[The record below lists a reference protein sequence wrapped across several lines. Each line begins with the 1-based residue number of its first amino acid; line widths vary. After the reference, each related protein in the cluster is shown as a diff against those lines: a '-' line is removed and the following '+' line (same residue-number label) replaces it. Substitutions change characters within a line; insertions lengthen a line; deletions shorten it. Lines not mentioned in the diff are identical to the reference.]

1 MLTMSRRD
9 LLASSIKLRVPAVSR
24 HWQTVSKAI
33 QKLAAGVLVVK
44 SEGVFP
50 YETHY
55 VLATDEEVERLVSLH
70 SVAGANAKK
79 ADGRIRLVPAQTAK
93 DAQKGRAKALKSAG
107 IRDQV
112 ATAA

>member
-70 SVAGANAKK
+70 SVAGVDAKK
-79 ADGRIRLVPAQTAK
+79 ADARIRLVPARTTLHA
-93 DAQKGRAKALKSAG
+93 RAGAE
-107 IRDQV
+107 V
-112 ATAA
+112 A

>member
-33 QKLAAGVLVVK
+33 QKLAAGALVVK

-55 VLATDEEVERLVSLH
+55 VLATDEEVEQLVSLH
-70 SVAGANAKK
+70 SVAGVDAKK
-79 ADGRIRLVPAQTAK
+79 ADGHIRLVPARTTLHA
-93 DAQKGRAKALKSAG
+93 
-107 IRDQV
+107 QV
-112 ATAA
+112 A